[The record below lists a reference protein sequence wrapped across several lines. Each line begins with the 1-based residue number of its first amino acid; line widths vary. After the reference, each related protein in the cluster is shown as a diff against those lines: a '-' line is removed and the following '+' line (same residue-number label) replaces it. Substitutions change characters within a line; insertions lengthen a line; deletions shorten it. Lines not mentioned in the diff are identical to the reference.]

1 MKSDQDVVIFFF
13 WLPMIESFKVLV
25 WSRLSHAENEGGKL
39 CESGM
44 SARSCPFL
52 PVPVKVSSSIAYDG
66 ITVLRWVCS

>member
-1 MKSDQDVVIFFF
+1 VKSDQDVVIFFF

-25 WSRLSHAENEGGKL
+25 WSRLSHAEIEGKAGI
-39 CESGM
+39 